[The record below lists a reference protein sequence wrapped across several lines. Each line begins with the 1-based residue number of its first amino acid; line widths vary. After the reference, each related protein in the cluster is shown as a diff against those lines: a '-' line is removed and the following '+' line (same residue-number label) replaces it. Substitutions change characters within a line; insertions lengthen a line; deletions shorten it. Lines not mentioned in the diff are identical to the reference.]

1 MAQNTLPP
9 PHPPLSA
16 PPSKLPSNPSQNY
29 PPTEREVE
37 KWKGLKPVQK
47 AILRRIIRRKGASG
61 YGVASKKDLAKDV
74 NVSKPTIDRQI
85 DILVKK
91 NLLVRKSD
99 GKIEYGPTEK
109 NAYKVVR
116 QIYKEEIYTDEQGR
130 KKVRVVQ
137 PGLASKKPIYVGKR
151 NGKST
156 YLNPPDEEHPEAFVT
171 EKPAK

>member
-1 MAQNTLPP
+1 MAQSSLPP
-9 PHPPLSA
+9 PNPPISA
-16 PPSKLPSNPSQNY
+16 PQPKPQPKPSQNY
-29 PPTEREVE
+29 PPAEREIE
-37 KWKGLKPVQK
+37 KWKGLKPIQK
-47 AILRRIIRRKGASG
+47 AILRRIARRKGSSG
-61 YGVASKKDLAKDV
+61 YRVVSKKDLAKEL

-85 DILVKK
+85 DILVNN

-99 GKIEYGPTEK
+99 GKIEHGPARR

-116 QIYKEEIYTDEQGR
+116 QIYQEEIYTDQNGR
-130 KKVRVVQ
+130 MKTRVIQ

-156 YLNPPDEEHPEAFVT
+156 YLNPPDEEHTEAFVT